1 MTVKAA
7 QLTFYIGNKRL
18 LRNTIIDRDNPT
30 PNTPLN
36 LTGMTVKW
44 ALSLQSNGQYLKEPV
59 LTKTATITNA
69 VAGECEV
76 LLVNADTTALSPG
89 SYYQEWEVY
98 DPTNE
103 TEVVTV
109 GEVVLLLNVTNP

>member
-1 MTVKAA
+1 MTIKAA
-7 QLTFYIGNKRL
+7 QLTFYLGNKRL
-18 LRNTIIDRDNPT
+18 LKNTIYDRDDPT

-44 ALSLQSNGQYLKEPV
+44 ALSLLSNGQYLKDPV

-69 VAGECEV
+69 ANGQCEV
-76 LLVNADTTALSPG
+76 LLVKADTESLSPG
-89 SYYQEWEVY
+89 TYYQEWEVF

>member
-18 LRNTIIDRDNPT
+18 LRNTIVDRDNPT
-30 PNTPLN
+30 PNSPLD

-44 ALSLQSNGQYLKEPV
+44 ALSLQSNGQYLQDPV
-59 LTKTATITNA
+59 LTKTATITNGP
-69 VAGECEV
+69 AGQCEV
-76 LLVNADTTALSPG
+76 LLVKADTVNLAPG

-98 DPTNE
+98 DPTSE

-109 GEVVLLLNVTNP
+109 GEVVLLLNVNNP

>member
-18 LRNTIIDRDNPT
+18 LRNTILDRDNPT
-30 PNTPLN
+30 PNAPLDI
-36 LTGMTVKW
+36 TGMTVKW
-44 ALSLQSNGQYLKEPV
+44 ALSLQSNGQYLQVPV
-59 LTKTATITNA
+59 LTKTATITDAPN
-69 VAGECEV
+69 GKCEV
-76 LLVNADTTALSPG
+76 LLVKADTVDLTPG
-89 SYYQEWEVY
+89 TYYQEWEVY

-109 GEVVLLLNVTNP
+109 GEVVLLLNVDNP